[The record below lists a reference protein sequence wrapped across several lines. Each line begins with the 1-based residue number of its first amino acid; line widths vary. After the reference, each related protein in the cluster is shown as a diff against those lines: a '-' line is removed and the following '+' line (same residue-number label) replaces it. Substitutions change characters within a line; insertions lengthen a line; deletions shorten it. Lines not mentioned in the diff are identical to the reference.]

1 MDTNRTVR
9 KISRE
14 ISQASKCT
22 LQSKL
27 RWFIIREPSS
37 LSHQK
42 WRRNNK
48 IPTVL
53 QIQAKSHQRGLPKS
67 SSKELDRIPVVR
79 NQTKRR
85 TRRRQ
90 LKLYLFFS
98 LCFSL
103 FGGEKSGGGG
113 YSLQGRER
121 EREKKEKEGLFVEE
135 REESNRKTQKETRK
149 NEMK

>member
-98 LCFSL
+98 LSASL
-103 FGGEKSGGGG
+103 FLGVRKVGEGATAYREEK
-113 YSLQGRER
+113 ER
-121 EREKKEKEGLFVEE
+121 ERKRE
-135 REESNRKTQKETRK
+135 RGVICRRKRGIE
-149 NEMK
+149 